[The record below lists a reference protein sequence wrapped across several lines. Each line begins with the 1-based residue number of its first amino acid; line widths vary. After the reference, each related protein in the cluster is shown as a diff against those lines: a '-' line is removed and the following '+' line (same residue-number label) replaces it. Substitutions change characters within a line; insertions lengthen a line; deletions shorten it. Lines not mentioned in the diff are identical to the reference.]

1 MCNFFSFLT
10 TDKGGYLYLN
20 AEQRKKMGFE
30 RTDSHSKIAAV
41 YYEKNKGKMINA
53 YEYNPLTKDLVLDSK
68 LFEEDLSNVKDWCL
82 KLDFKTIVPE
92 LIIKPIINP
101 FEINCKEVTQQDIDN
116 LNKWD
121 SVVARVRASVL
132 DSVLDS
138 VGDWVWASVRDSVWD
153 SVWASVRASVWASVR
168 DSVWDSV
175 GASVRGGVRD
185 SAIAYTLSF
194 FNLDGKWQGFE
205 NVKGNPFQSCI
216 DLWEKG
222 LVPSF
227 DGKIWRLHSKNG
239 ILYES
244 EV

>member
-20 AEQRKKMGFE
+20 AGQRKKMGFE
-30 RTDSHSKIAAV
+30 RTDSHSKIAEV
-41 YYEKNKGKMINA
+41 YYEKNKGKLINA
-53 YEYNPLTKDLVLDSK
+53 YEYDPLTKDLVLDSK

-82 KLDFKTIVPE
+82 NLDFKTIVPE

-101 FEINCKEVTQQDIDN
+101 FEIDCKEITQQDIDN

-121 SVVARVRASVL
+121 SVVASVRDSIWASVL
-132 DSVLDS
+132 D
-138 VGDWVWASVRDSVWD
+138 
-153 SVWASVRASVWASVR
+153 SVWASVR

-175 GASVRGGVRD
+175 VASVRARVRASVWGSVRD
-185 SAIAYTLSF
+185 SAIAYTSSF
-194 FNLDGKWQGFE
+194 FDLDGKWQGFE

-216 DLWEKG
+216 DLWERG

-244 EV
+244 KN

>member
-41 YYEKNKGKMINA
+41 YYEKNKGNTINA
-53 YEYNPLTKDLVLDSK
+53 YEYDPLTKDLVLDSK

-82 KLDFKTIVPE
+82 NLDFKTIVPE

-153 SVWASVRASVWASVR
+153 SVGASVRA
-168 DSVWDSV
+168 
-175 GASVRGGVRD
+175 

-222 LVPSF
+222 LVPSY
-227 DGKIWRLHSKNG
+227 DGKVWRLHSKNG

>member
-41 YYEKNKGKMINA
+41 YYEKNKGNTINA
-53 YEYNPLTKDLVLDSK
+53 YEYDPLTKDLVLDSK

-153 SVWASVRASVWASVR
+153 SV
-168 DSVWDSV
+168 